1 MSSFYIKL
9 GPGQASGGGAGLTD
23 AQLRASPVPVSISGG
38 PVNITGPVTISN
50 EVEIKNDIG
59 NAVPVSD
66 AAVVTELQAIAV
78 DLISIDSHVD
88 GLEALTT
95 SIDSKL
101 TNQSTSA
108 LQTSANTKLD
118 SLLTELQLKADLTET
133 QPVSLTTVP
142 LASGAATSALQ
153 TSGNASLSSID
164 SKLTAPLVVTGPLT
178 DAQLRASVV
187 PVSLTSTTI
196 TNFPVQTGLTDIE
209 LRASPVPVSGTMSV
223 TGVATAA
230 NQATEISSLSSID
243 TKLTNNATSTL
254 QTAGNA
260 SLASI
265 DTKLSSQATAA
276 NQVTAQSSL
285 NTLVADSALQ
295 ATLAEQQAQTAQL
308 INNLPVLANISKATI
323 LQAGTGSGSAT
334 QDILVAGTYKVSS
347 PTLSD
352 GDQSELLISSS
363 GDLKVEVTNQPT
375 SIDANI
381 TNSSLD
387 VSGSIVSVG
396 NTIDVNILS
405 GAPAGLTDVELRAAP
420 VPVSLSSTT
429 ISSSVLP
436 TGAATSGLQSNGNAS
451 LVSIDSRLATSNA
464 SLASIDAG
472 TPAALGQTTMSAS
485 TPVVIA
491 SNQSAI
497 PVSLTSTTVTNTVAV
512 SAASLPLP
520 TNASTSALQTTGN
533 TSLSNIDTK
542 TPALGQALAASS
554 TPVVIASNQ
563 TSVPIIHKAA
573 DLLASATGTAGSVL
587 NASLP
592 AAGAGLF
599 HYITLIEVQAY
610 STAARTGS
618 ATPVVVTSANLPGAA
633 AWTFGTA
640 AAIGTIDVKVFAL
653 PTPLKCSTA
662 NTATVINCP
671 ATASVIWRVNI
682 HYYTGV

>member
-285 NTLVADSALQ
+285 NTLVADSAL
-295 ATLAEQQAQTAQL
+295 
-308 INNLPVLANISKATI
+308 
-323 LQAGTGSGSAT
+323 AGTGSGSAT